1 MLFRLAVLSALLLAL
16 PSLSQAQA
24 PQNTPKEKVLL
35 VYSSGE
41 PFQTITDIKDP
52 DALEAITSPTPL
64 DRNTRIAA
72 QRIYDNLTAAGITVR
87 LARVEDFGK
96 DDWREV
102 LSYDTIIVGT
112 PARFWTMSWE
122 TKRFVDLIIGRIY
135 VLPEKAKGKQFALF
149 ATAEI
154 ENSSNTALENMAMW
168 VNDLQGNLVLKLN
181 LNREQSQPEFD
192 QAIDRFTT
200 ALAVLIK

>member
-1 MLFRLAVLSALLLAL
+1 MLFRLAFLSALLLVL

-24 PQNTPKEKVLL
+24 PQDAPKEKVLL

-41 PFQTITDIKDP
+41 PFQTITDIKGP
-52 DALEAITSPTPL
+52 DALEAVTSPTPV

-72 QRIYDNLTAAGITVR
+72 QRIYDNLIAAGITVR

>member
-1 MLFRLAVLSALLLAL
+1 MLFRLAFLSVLLLAL
-16 PSLSQAQA
+16 PSGSRAQA
-24 PQNTPKEKVLL
+24 PPDAPKEKVLL

-52 DALEAITSPTPL
+52 DALEAITSPTPV

-72 QRIYDNLTAAGITVR
+72 QRIYDNLIAAGITVR

-154 ENSSNTALENMAMW
+154 ENSSNSALENMAMW
-168 VNDLQGNLVLKLN
+168 VNDIQGNLVLKLN